1 MFPLK
6 FFTTRNQTAQVPRF
20 DEENR
25 EPCENHGLS
34 RNCNHQKGFATD
46 VHCSKDGKDGKNG
59 ESQDTCLC
67 GLTMLSRNKA
77 KVRLISPVEIRGS

>member
-1 MFPLK
+1 MRLLADFRIHLFPLK

-34 RNCNHQKGFATD
+34 RNCNHQKGFATN
-46 VHCSKDGKDGKNG
+46 VHCPGDGKDGK
-59 ESQDTCLC
+59 
-67 GLTMLSRNKA
+67 MV
-77 KVRLISPVEIRGS
+77 KVRIPAFAD